1 MQYASMG
8 TPLSERLVRARK
20 HAGFASAADA
30 ARALSVPEPTYL
42 GHENGSRGFKA
53 KAERYARRFGV
64 SLEWLLTGRGE
75 MAGPAVSEDERELLE
90 LYRRVPDHAQKT
102 VLDVLRG
109 AQKSEDN
116 SKP

>member
-8 TPLSERLVRARK
+8 TPLSDRLVAARK
-20 HAGFASAADA
+20 LAGFESAADA

-42 GHENGSRGFKA
+42 AHENGSRGFRA
-53 KAERYARRFGV
+53 KAEKYARRFGV

-75 MAGPAVSEDERELLE
+75 MVGPAASEDEREMLD

-102 VLDVLRG
+102 VLDFLRG
-109 AQKSEDN
+109 SQKIEGS